1 MQLDYKVRGGVQDS
15 NMLAAMWALSS
26 WVWQR
31 KNSEPRTL
39 AQEELYLVSKTK
51 VYLKRRFRQ
60 AAQSCLH
67 LLESKCTEAEGT
79 SHLGCL
85 GSGNKLQ
92 KQKKGPWRQVQGI
105 SLGQAATA
113 HCPPDCKSP
122 GNL

>member
-1 MQLDYKVRGGVQDS
+1 MHLDYKVRGGVQDS

-60 AAQSCLH
+60 AAQ
-67 LLESKCTEAEGT
+67 
-79 SHLGCL
+79 
-85 GSGNKLQ
+85 
-92 KQKKGPWRQVQGI
+92 R
-105 SLGQAATA
+105 AAFTF
-113 HCPPDCKSP
+113 
-122 GNL
+122 